1 LKKGN
6 DLRNCHCLFHGCYIG
21 VAVNHHRS
29 QKLLCGTRVVDT
41 RYKVADSAHTTMTN
55 NDSNGPGEPNNNES
69 QDAPSGN
76 NNNRSNEMAAA
87 AAAAASSRINPLF
100 LLQYAQMMQQ
110 SQFVSN
116 SFMNASTPQIPPS
129 VGGVDSSGV
138 QNDQQQQ
145 QQLQQ
150 ATSSNNTND
159 TNVIPL
165 TTDVASHHRQIYDIL
180 LNQTRL
186 AEQLQS
192 NNTVAQNKTPVANT
206 LPESTIP
213 RTGQAS
219 EFPAVAWNAS
229 PPRTVWGTPVAAE
242 QPSGDPPNSANT
254 TTTTTNPLMR
264 MKRPY
269 RHESFP
275 EKLWRMLIETK
286 ENGQD
291 DIISFMPSGT
301 SFKVHKP
308 DSFTEDVVPNYFRHK
323 RYASFRRQLSMYGFE
338 RVQIGPEEG
347 AFAHP
352 MFHRDHPELAQHIQR
367 LCDFKDKEQKT

>member
-1 LKKGN
+1 
-6 DLRNCHCLFHGCYIG
+6 
-21 VAVNHHRS
+21 
-29 QKLLCGTRVVDT
+29 
-41 RYKVADSAHTTMTN
+41 
-55 NDSNGPGEPNNNES
+55 
-69 QDAPSGN
+69 
-76 NNNRSNEMAAA
+76 
-87 AAAAASSRINPLF
+87 
-100 LLQYAQMMQQ
+100 MQQ
-110 SQFVSN
+110 SQFAN
-116 SFMNASTPQIPPS
+116 SFMNATSQKPPS
-129 VGGVDSSGV
+129 GGGVDSSGV
-138 QNDQQQQ
+138 QNDDQQQQ
-145 QQLQQ
+145 QQQ
-150 ATSSNNTND
+150 TSRNNTND
-159 TNVIPL
+159 TNCVAPL

-192 NNTVAQNKTPVANT
+192 NNTVAQNKTPLGEFSHNSVVAAAAAAAAST
-206 LPESTIP
+206 IPESTAP
-213 RTGQAS
+213 RTGLAS
-219 EFPAVAWNAS
+219 DFPTVGWNAS
-229 PPRTVWGTPVAAE
+229 SPLTFLGPQT
-242 QPSGDPPNSANT
+242 SGHVPDSANT
-254 TTTTTNPLMR
+254 TIPMR

-275 EKLWRMLIETK
+275 EKLRRMLIETK
-286 ENGQD
+286 ENGQE